1 MPRFFF
7 DTHSDLASFRDVEG
21 MELAS
26 SEMAGDELIRAL
38 PGMLRDEL
46 PTVARGAASRPTY
59 EMMLDRLYSRL
70 SFHLSPSVLN
80 NRAPRQHLGFP

>member
-21 MELAS
+21 TELAS
-26 SEMAGDELIRAL
+26 SELAGEELIRAL

-46 PTVARGAASRPTY
+46 PTVAERCSI
-59 EMMLDRLYSRL
+59 
-70 SFHLSPSVLN
+70 
-80 NRAPRQHLGFP
+80 RADIRDNTGRIIFTAQFSLITKWLE

>member
-21 MELAS
+21 TELAS
-26 SEMAGDELIRAL
+26 SEMAGEELLRAL

-46 PTVARGAASRPTY
+46 PTVAERCSVRADVRDDAGHVIFTAQ
-59 EMMLDRLYSRL
+59 L
-70 SFHLSPSVLN
+70 SLTTKWLK
-80 NRAPRQHLGFP
+80 